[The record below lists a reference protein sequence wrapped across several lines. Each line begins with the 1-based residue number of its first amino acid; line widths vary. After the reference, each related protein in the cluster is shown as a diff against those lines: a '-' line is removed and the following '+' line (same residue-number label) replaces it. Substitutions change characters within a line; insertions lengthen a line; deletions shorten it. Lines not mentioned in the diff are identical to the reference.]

1 MRYVMKKWSAMALAA
16 FATSMS
22 AWATGSSIGW
32 KEEALLHDGRK
43 VVVERFYNLGGYA
56 AIDSRERQAIDEIV
70 QFRSPD
76 TGKTIIWKT
85 DFRDAVP
92 EPNSLNLL
100 LLDIVN
106 GTPYIATYPAGC
118 IAYNKW
124 KRPNP
129 IYVFFKYE
137 GDEWK
142 RIPNEEF
149 PSELVRTNII
159 VGRPP
164 VSLLKSFYTAEQV
177 DEKNYYLE
185 REHKTILREPLPQAR
200 INEMCEPM
208 VHYKCGWF
216 GTNPD
221 GTFNKEFADRMCNK

>member
-1 MRYVMKKWSAMALAA
+1 MRHAMKKWVSVALAVL
-16 FATSMS
+16 ATSMS
-22 AWATGSSIGW
+22 ACATGSSISW

-43 VVVERFYNLGGYA
+43 IVVERFYNLGGYA
-56 AIDSRERQAIDEIV
+56 AIDSRERQALDEIV
-70 QFRSPD
+70 TFKSPD
-76 TGKTIIWKT
+76 TGKAIIWKT
-85 DFRDAVP
+85 DFRDSVP

-129 IYVFFKYE
+129 IYVFFKHE

-142 RIPNEEF
+142 RVSLEEF
-149 PSELVRTNII
+149 PAELSRTNII

-185 REHKTILREPLPQAR
+185 REHKTILREAMAKER
-200 INEMCEPM
+200 INQMCEELIL
-208 VHYKCGWF
+208 YKGSWIMP
-216 GTNPD
+216 NDPV
-221 GTFNKEFADRMCNK
+221 ARRMLDRNSK